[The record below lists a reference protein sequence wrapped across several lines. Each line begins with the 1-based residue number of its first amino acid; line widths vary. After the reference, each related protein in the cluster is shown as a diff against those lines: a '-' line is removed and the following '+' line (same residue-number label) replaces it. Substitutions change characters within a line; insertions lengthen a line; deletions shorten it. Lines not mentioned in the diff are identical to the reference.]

1 VTGTVRAHPSEWCNG
16 RVNAVPAGWYADPGQ
31 PARRRYWDGA
41 QWTEHF
47 QDPPA
52 QPAGW
57 YLDPGV
63 EGQQRYW
70 DGVAWTEHVQ
80 LVALFDGMVPLPIG
94 IRGKQQHLLVTT
106 DELGWGDLRL
116 RWDEISSFTQ
126 LVIVRTGAEVQY
138 TIRLVYGSTESA
150 ITFGHGTKPD
160 RASRRAYEVI
170 LGQLRRTLGARVS
183 NGLLDMVEHGHTIRT
198 AGLIF
203 SPDGFG
209 QEEKGE
215 LTPWSQFAGLEVN
228 SYQDIWLRLFRT
240 KGDKRKQVAR
250 VKITQLHSW
259 VIPSLVEAHASR
271 YAGGG
276 RGGST

>member
-1 VTGTVRAHPSEWCNG
+1 MAGTVRGPSGWCNG
-16 RVNAVPAGWYADPGQ
+16 RVNAVPAGWYADPEQ

-47 QDPPA
+47 QEPPP

-57 YLDPGV
+57 YPDPGV

-70 DGVAWTEHVQ
+70 DGVTWTDHVQ
-80 LVALFDGMVPLPIG
+80 LVPLFDGMVPLPVG
-94 IRGKQQHLLVTT
+94 IRGKERHLLVTT
-106 DELGWGDLRL
+106 EGLVWGDLNVG
-116 RWDEISSFTQ
+116 WNEISSFTQ
-126 LVIVRTGAEVQY
+126 LVIVQSGAEVQY
-138 TIRLVYGSTESA
+138 TIQLFHGSAQTGLV
-150 ITFGHGTKPD
+150 FGHGWKPD
-160 RASRRAYEVI
+160 RNSRRAYDVI
-170 LGQLRRTLGARVS
+170 LGQLRRTLGARVI
-183 NGLLDMVEHGHTIRT
+183 NGLLAMFEHGETIR
-198 AGLIF
+198 AGGLIF
-203 SPDGFG
+203 CPDGFG

-228 SYQDIWLRLFRT
+228 SYQGIWLRLFRT

-259 VIPSLVEAHASR
+259 VIPSLVEAHVRR

-276 RGGST
+276 RGEST